1 MKDIFL
7 VDADDTIL
15 DFHASS
21 ALSLRM
27 AFEALGV
34 AWETR
39 FADVFKVV
47 NDGLWTKL
55 EERKLT
61 RKELI
66 DTRFSIYLKALGL
79 ELDADEFNQRYLHAL
94 STHPIYVDGAEAF
107 LKELNTLGRVY
118 IVTNGTLRIQKS
130 RFEISNLYSYARD
143 VFVSD
148 AIGYDKPSP
157 KYTEYVL
164 SHIEDFDK
172 ARAVWV
178 GDSLNADIKC
188 ANEAGIDSVWFNP
201 SGKARKGTETPTYE
215 VKTFA
220 EILKILKN

>member
-66 DTRFSIYLKALGL
+66 DTRFSIYLKELNL
-79 ELDADEFNQRYLHAL
+79 RLDADEFNRRYLHAL
-94 STHPIYVDGAEAF
+94 ATHPIYVDGAEAF

-130 RFEISNLYSYARD
+130 RFELANLYAYANG

-157 KYTEYVL
+157 KYTEYVV
-164 SHIEDFDK
+164 SHIENFQK
-172 ARAVWV
+172 ERAVWV
-178 GDSLNADIKC
+178 GDSLNADIKS
-188 ANEAGIDSVWFNP
+188 ANELGVDSVWFNP
-201 SGKARKGTETPTYE
+201 SGKPRKGNATPTYE
-215 VKTFA
+215 AKTFA

>member
-21 ALSLRM
+21 ALSLKL
-27 AFEALGV
+27 AFDAVGIG
-34 AWETR
+34 WETR
-39 FADVFKVV
+39 FADVFKAV

-61 RKELI
+61 RKTLI
-66 DTRFSIYLKALGL
+66 DTRFSIYLNTLGL
-79 ELDADEFNQRYLHAL
+79 PLDADEFNRRYLQAL
-94 STHPIYVDGAEAF
+94 ATHPIYVDGAEGF

-130 RFEISNLYSYARD
+130 RFEISKLYGYAND

-164 SHIEDFDK
+164 SHIENFDK

-178 GDSLNADIKC
+178 GDSLNADIKS

-201 SGKARKGTETPTYE
+201 SGKPKKGDTTPTYE
-215 VKTFA
+215 AKTFA